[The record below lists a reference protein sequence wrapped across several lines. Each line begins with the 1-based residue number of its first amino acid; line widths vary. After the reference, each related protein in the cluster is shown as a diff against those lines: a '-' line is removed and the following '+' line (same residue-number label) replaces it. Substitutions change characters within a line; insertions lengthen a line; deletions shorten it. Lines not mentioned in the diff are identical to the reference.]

1 MENENYNMEQQKDG
15 NLTPDEK
22 KSIEFRKLADER
34 EDSSISSNDYGGS
47 NEVRFLSQKMLNI

>member
-22 KSIEFRKLADER
+22 NSMEFRKLADER
-34 EDSSISSNDYGGS
+34 EDSSISSNDYGAS
-47 NEVRFLSQKMLNI
+47 NEVRF

>member
-1 MENENYNMEQQKDG
+1 MENENYNMEPQKEG

-22 KSIEFRKLADER
+22 NSIEFRKLAGEP

-47 NEVRFLSQKMLNI
+47 NEVIF

>member
-1 MENENYNMEQQKDG
+1 MENENFNMEQQKDG

-22 KSIEFRKLADER
+22 NAIEFRKLAGEP

-47 NEVRFLSQKMLNI
+47 NEVKF